1 MKILVG
7 VDDSAY
13 SNAAIRHVASA
24 TWPASARFVVVSIF
38 PWPIV
43 MGSDEAAPAVIIE
56 KLLGDREKQAKRIA
70 EKAAAQLTKA
80 GLKARPL
87 VASGDPRFVLVD
99 TAAHD
104 GTDLIVVG
112 THGRT
117 GVKKLL
123 LGSVA
128 SHVVSHAPCSV
139 LVVRKPRR

>member
-1 MKILVG
+1 MKILIG
-7 VDDSAY
+7 VDDSEY
-13 SNAAIRHVASA
+13 SHAAIRHVAASK
-24 TWPASARFVVVSIF
+24 WPASARFVVVSIY

-43 MGSDEAAPAVIIE
+43 MGPEEAAPAVIIE
-56 KLLGDREKQAKRIA
+56 KLLGEREKQAKRIA
-70 EKAAAQLTKA
+70 EKAAAELEKA
-80 GLKARPL
+80 GLKAQPL

-104 GTDLIVVG
+104 GADLIVVG

-139 LVVRKPRR
+139 LVVRQQS